1 VERHLQYQYCQS
13 NFQLNHSL
21 FESLGWK
28 VYRVPEAATLLF
40 SAGVSFPDLNE
51 EMQFSFQKSILTV
64 MIQIE
69 NTYREV
75 LHYNTSWPN

>member
-1 VERHLQYQYCQS
+1 
-13 NFQLNHSL
+13 
-21 FESLGWK
+21 

-40 SAGVSFPDLNE
+40 SAGVSFPELNE
-51 EMQFSFQKSILTV
+51 EMQYSFQKSILTV

-75 LHYNTSWPN
+75 SAFDISWLD

>member
-1 VERHLQYQYCQS
+1 MWRKDFFRFDIIRVWIV
-13 NFQLNHSL
+13 NDSL

-40 SAGVSFPDLNE
+40 SAGVSFPELNE
-51 EMQFSFQKSILTV
+51 EMQYSFQKSILTV

-75 LHYNTSWPN
+75 IQVDIVG